1 MTTITKKTV
10 SEKDG
15 IYTITLNLVYTE
27 LDKEIINQDFS
38 QIYNP
43 KNDVNSALGEIKKR
57 MQEVIDK
64 HATEKTF
71 IDNLDISKISLT
83 K

>member
-43 KNDVNSALGEIKKR
+43 KNDVNLALGEIKKR